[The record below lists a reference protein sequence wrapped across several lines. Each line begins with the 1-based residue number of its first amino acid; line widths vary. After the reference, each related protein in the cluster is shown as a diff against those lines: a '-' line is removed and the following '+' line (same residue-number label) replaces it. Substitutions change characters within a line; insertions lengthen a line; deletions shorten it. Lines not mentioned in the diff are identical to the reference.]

1 MFMIIG
7 LTGTKASGKSEVA
20 EFLKQ
25 QDFIYFS
32 LSDFVREEAT
42 KRGLDNYSIKDLQDI
57 GNDLREKH
65 GLGVLAER
73 AIEKIKP
80 NAEKNFIIDG
90 IRNPGEIEVLR
101 RLKNFYL
108 ISFDAPQEQ
117 RFKWL
122 VSRDRK
128 SDPKTWSEFLKMD
141 ARDQR
146 YAVARR
152 CPSGNSNLS
161 LFVRTCSHCSACQKS
176 GDLLYQQSTPHELSI
191 V

>member
-7 LTGTKASGKSEVA
+7 LTGTKASGKGEAA

-57 GNDLREKH
+57 GNDLREKY

-73 AIEKIKP
+73 AIEKIKQ

-128 SDPKTWSEFLKMD
+128 SDPKTWEEFLKMD
-141 ARDQR
+141 TRDQGTDEKT
-146 YAVARR
+146 V
-152 CPSGNSNLS
+152 G
-161 LFVRTCSHCSACQKS
+161 QKVS
-176 GDLLYQQSTPHELSI
+176 ECMAMADFHIINDSTIEALREKI
-191 V
+191 KKIIKKV